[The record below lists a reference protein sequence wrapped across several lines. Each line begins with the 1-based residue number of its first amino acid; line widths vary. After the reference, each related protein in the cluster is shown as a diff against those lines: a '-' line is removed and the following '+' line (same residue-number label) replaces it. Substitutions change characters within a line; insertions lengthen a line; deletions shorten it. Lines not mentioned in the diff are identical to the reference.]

1 MCSLRTGLT
10 GMLPFPDSSGYHL
23 SANRF

>member
-10 GMLPFPDSSGYHL
+10 GMLPFPGSSGYHL